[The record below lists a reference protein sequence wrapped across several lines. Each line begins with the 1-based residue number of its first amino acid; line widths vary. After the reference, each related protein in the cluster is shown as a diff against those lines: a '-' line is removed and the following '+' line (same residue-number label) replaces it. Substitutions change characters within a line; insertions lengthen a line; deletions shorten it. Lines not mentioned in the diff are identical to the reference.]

1 MLRFRKLRNF
11 IIDVRNF
18 IRVGSIIRK
27 HRGTADWERFNLRVD
42 YVNRIYT
49 VFNPGPEDKGD
60 DPQMLDLKMGERMI
74 PCHKYIDSIG
84 LGEMIAVSGEKIP
97 DSDSYLIVYYP
108 FFKYITTWRL
118 FINAVI
124 LILLII
130 FRHSIIDLINWVIS
144 LF

>member
-11 IIDVRNF
+11 ITDVRNY
-18 IRVGSIIRK
+18 IYIGGVIRK
-27 HRGTADWERFNLRVD
+27 NRGTADWERFGLRVD

-49 VFNPGPEDKGD
+49 VFNPTPEDKGD

-84 LGEMIAVSGEKIP
+84 LSEVIAVSGEKIP

-118 FINAVI
+118 FINTVI
-124 LILLII
+124 LILLAI
-130 FRHSIIDLINWVIS
+130 FHQSIMNLINWVIA